1 MNLNLRSAQ
10 EVADGHG
17 VNVRTVYNWVKS
29 GRITGYRVGHRVL
42 IDMESVRVA
51 FEPKLIGGGR

>member
-1 MNLNLRSAQ
+1 
-10 EVADGHG
+10 VADGQG

-29 GRITGYRVGHRVL
+29 GRITGYRVGHRVW
-42 IDMESVRVA
+42 IDMESVSVA